1 MLTLMLGLLGCNAE
15 ATDIEGIWALMLP
28 NLQDVEEDCSEA
40 ISHNF
45 TEGQVPEED
54 DEIETR
60 FDEEIE
66 TTRSDQMTLV
76 QIVRSDVNK
85 DEAMLF
91 AGARA
96 YPGKETDKGS
106 WLFTWEGSEITDRTQ
121 THVDGYE
128 YTELIDEAR
137 VASIRVNVSK
147 DGTKGTWTEETV
159 TAATYTETDAWSEE
173 ITEIDANGQM
183 PSSTYLVVE
192 IGSGSLTPLFNSR
205 DRADCDGD
213 ACELE
218 LDISCTNEREFSA
231 IKTGFDDETVY
242 EDVAGAGQ
250 QAGT

>member
-147 DGTKGTWTEETV
+147 D
-159 TAATYTETDAWSEE
+159 AWSEE